1 MKKSN
6 IMKVLAVVLSLAMV
20 IGLTACGNKGGGGSK
35 GPGDGSS
42 ITLFNSKN
50 EIQEDLEELAKAYE
64 EKTGVHIDIYYSQD
78 PVAAHL
84 ATKYAS
90 KDPYTLNMVDAKDIY
105 SLGKQYGADMSDAEW
120 VKDTEYAITVD
131 DKVLGFPTCIEA
143 RGILY
148 NADAIKKA
156 LGEDFDPSKIKTLDD
171 FKAFLE
177 KLRKAGLK
185 DPTAILK
192 EDWSL
197 AAHFLNQVYEE
208 RQDPD
213 AFIQD
218 LCAGKVDLMKDEKF
232 NALMDTFDTLKEYN
246 MFKANA
252 ASAEQE
258 LIHQAMSEGQD
269 AFQFGGCWEWNDL
282 LTYDYSGNVGIMPV
296 PQNLEDDYSGKLV
309 GGGSKYF
316 YIDTAYTTEEDQKA
330 AKDFLEWFASS
341 DEGKKFVSDTCG
353 MVSPFKSN
361 TVKCTNDIG
370 VVVKQYVEDGNM
382 VPNYEFD
389 PDDHISKLG
398 NEMQGYLADM
408 YTREQFAKIIEDYWK
423 TAKPIE
429 H

>member
-1 MKKSN
+1 MKKS
-6 IMKVLAVVLSLAMV
+6 IKKLMVLMLSVVMV
-20 IGLTACGNKGGGGSK
+20 IALAACGGGSSD
-35 GPGDGSS
+35 GGSSGGGAGDGTS

-208 RQDPD
+208 RQDRD

-218 LCAGKVDLMKDEKF
+218 LSELVAKCIPIHIILS
-232 NALMDTFDTLKEYN
+232 LLDT
-246 MFKANA
+246 
-252 ASAEQE
+252 
-258 LIHQAMSEGQD
+258 
-269 AFQFGGCWEWNDL
+269 
-282 LTYDYSGNVGIMPV
+282 
-296 PQNLEDDYSGKLV
+296 
-309 GGGSKYF
+309 
-316 YIDTAYTTEEDQKA
+316 
-330 AKDFLEWFASS
+330 
-341 DEGKKFVSDTCG
+341 
-353 MVSPFKSN
+353 
-361 TVKCTNDIG
+361 
-370 VVVKQYVEDGNM
+370 
-382 VPNYEFD
+382 
-389 PDDHISKLG
+389 
-398 NEMQGYLADM
+398 
-408 YTREQFAKIIEDYWK
+408 
-423 TAKPIE
+423 
-429 H
+429 